1 MRSRS
6 VAPAE
11 AADAGEEL
19 WVVAEEV
26 TRPAWDP
33 APWGCHRCSARNY
46 GYPANLSPMGGAGG
60 PSRRA
65 IAPGC
70 LTDQLGE
77 GVDEAA
83 GVRPAQPDRRGGD
96 RGALAELDQRPLD
109 AQQGAPLVEA
119 HRQLAAEQPAQG
131 AFAGAG
137 AVAQLGQGRRAGRV
151 HVEQVGDRL
160 ETPVARLREAQRL
173 RGGAGALGEYDVA
186 QPPRTGALQR
196 HALAHQRQ

>member
-1 MRSRS
+1 MRSLS

-11 AADAGEEL
+11 AVDADEGL
-19 WVVAEEV
+19 WVVAEGV

-33 APWGCHRCSARNY
+33 APLACHRRSARNY
-46 GYPANLSPMGGAGG
+46 GYPANLSHEGAAGG

-65 IAPGC
+65 IAAGC
-70 LTDQLGE
+70 LADQLGE

-83 GVRPAQPDRRGGD
+83 GVGPAQPDGRVGD
-96 RGALAELDQRPLD
+96 RGTVAELDQRPLD

-137 AVAQLGQGRRAGRV
+137 AATQLGQGRRACRV
-151 HVEQVGDRL
+151 PVEQVGDRL
-160 ETPVARLREAQRL
+160 ETPVVRLREAQRL
-173 RGGAGALGEYDVA
+173 LCGAGELGEYD
-186 QPPRTGALQR
+186 
-196 HALAHQRQ
+196 